1 MTTIVK
7 GGHVVC
13 PYNNIDDVLDVL
25 INDDKIVEISKDI
38 TCDADSVI
46 DASGKYVFPSFCDI
60 HVHLR
65 EPGQE
70 YKETIQ
76 SGCEAAAAGGFG
88 DVCCMPNT
96 SPVVDNEA
104 VVEYIINKAQD
115 APCDVHPI
123 AAITKGLKGEELT
136 EIGKLLKSGA
146 IAFSDDGKPVVN
158 NRMMRLAMQYSKAFN
173 ALIISHC
180 EDKELTDG
188 GVMNEGVRSAA
199 IGLKGTPW
207 VAEAIMVER
216 EIMLAELLDTRVHI
230 AHVSCKQSVEL
241 LRQAKKRGVKVT
253 AETCPHYIY
262 ANDSMVNNYDSMTKV
277 NPPLRSESDRLAI
290 IEGLLDG
297 SIDCIASDHAP
308 HHRDEKLVEYNVAM
322 SGISGIETSFAI
334 SYTALV
340 HSGLMS
346 VSDLVKLYTSAP
358 CNIVG
363 IDRKGIAVGESARLT
378 VVDCDVADK
387 INANNFKSKG
397 KNTPFD
403 GHEVFARVIHT
414 IHNGKVV
421 Y

>member
-1 MTTIVK
+1 MTTLIK
-7 GGHVVC
+7 GGHVIC
-13 PYNNIDDVLDVL
+13 PYNNIDDVLDILVCDER
-25 INDDKIVEISKDI
+25 IVKIAKNISDESDTI
-38 TCDADSVI
+38 I

-70 YKETIQ
+70 YKETIE
-76 SGCEAAAAGGFG
+76 SGCAAAAAGGFG

-96 SPVVDNEA
+96 NPVADNEA
-104 VVEYIINKAQD
+104 VVEYIINKAKD

-136 EIGKLLKSGA
+136 EIGKLLKTGA

-199 IGLKGTPW
+199 IGLKGAPW
-207 VAEAIMVER
+207 TAEAIMVQR

-230 AHVSCKQSVEL
+230 AHVSCEQSVEL
-241 LRQAKKRGVKVT
+241 LRQAKKRGIKVT

-262 ANDSMVNNYDSMTKV
+262 ANDSMVNNYDAMTKV
-277 NPPLRSESDRLAI
+277 NPPLRSEKDRLAI

-308 HHRDEKLVEYNVAM
+308 HHIDEKLVEYNVAM
-322 SGISGIETSFAI
+322 SGISGIETSFAL

-340 HSGLMS
+340 HTGKMPLNE
-346 VSDLVKLYTSAP
+346 LVRLYTAAP

-363 IDRKGIAVGESARLT
+363 INRKGVAEGEFARLT
-378 VVDCDVADK
+378 VVDCNCENEISSDT
-387 INANNFKSKG
+387 FKSKG
-397 KNTPFD
+397 KNTPFN
-403 GHEVFARVIHT
+403 GHKVYAKVVTT
-414 IHNGKVV
+414 IHNGKVI